1 MKKFKLPRKLKKK
14 LAKTVWFYP
23 EENNG
28 YLKANPDC
36 DEEDFKAWK
45 SGILIDF
52 MKLLKDKG

>member
-14 LAKTVWFYP
+14 LTKTVWFYP
-23 EENNG
+23 KENNG
-28 YLKANPDC
+28 YLKANPEY

-52 MKLLKDKG
+52 MKLLKEKK

>member
-14 LAKTVWFYP
+14 LKKTVWFYP
-23 EENNG
+23 KENNG
-28 YLKANPDC
+28 YLLARPNC

-52 MKLLKDKG
+52 MKLLKEKG